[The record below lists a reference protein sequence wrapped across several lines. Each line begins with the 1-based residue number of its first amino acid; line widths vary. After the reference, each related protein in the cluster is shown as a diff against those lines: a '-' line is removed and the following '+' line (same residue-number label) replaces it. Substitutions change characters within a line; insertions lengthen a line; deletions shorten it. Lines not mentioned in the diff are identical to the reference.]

1 MFEARF
7 TPDAIKVLQRMPRN
21 VAKLI
26 RGKIDR
32 LARDPHAPNNNVA
45 KLVGRPGHRLRIGD
59 WRVIYELDDRRHV
72 LAVLVIGPR
81 GSIYE

>member
-21 VAKLI
+21 LAKLI

-32 LARDPHAPNNNVA
+32 LARDPHAPNNNVT
-45 KLVGRPGHRLRIGD
+45 KLVGRPGYRLRVGH
-59 WRVIYELDDRRHV
+59 WRVIYELDDRHRV

-81 GSIYE
+81 GSVYE